1 MNKLKNILPLI
12 VCGFALS
19 LQAQTAKETFISLPE
34 NRLVDLNTYARMDLV
49 DLYEAGLPAVVK
61 NSFDDTLT
69 LEKLT
74 PDYLRL
80 NTGKGSLQIVVLKM
94 INDYPLYLLIHTV
107 CAPVCDSRLEFYSPS
122 WNRLPSETF
131 ITPTPS
137 SFFIEEN
144 PNFPSMDIALMQ
156 WIYEPET
163 AVLQQIYNT
172 PDYLSLDDRQ
182 TIQAFVKA
190 RTRDYRWT
198 GVRFE

>member
-12 VCGFALS
+12 ACWFAFS
-19 LQAQTAKETFISLPE
+19 LQAQSAKEAFISLPE
-34 NRLVDLNTYARMDLV
+34 NQLVDLNSYARMDLV

-61 NSFDDTLT
+61 NSFGDTLT

-80 NTGKGSLQIVVLKM
+80 NTGQGSLQLIVIRM
-94 INDYPLYLLIHTV
+94 INDSQLYCLIHTV
-107 CAPVCDSRLEFYSPS
+107 CASVCDSRLEFYSPS
-122 WNRLPSETF
+122 WNRLPPDTF
-131 ITPTPS
+131 ITPVSS

-144 PNFPSMDIALMQ
+144 PGFPSLDIALMQ
-156 WIYEPET
+156 WVYEPET
-163 AVLQQIYNT
+163 AVLQQMYNT
-172 PDYLSLDDRQ
+172 PDYLSLDDRRA
-182 TIQAFVKA
+182 IQAFVKT